1 MLWILLHYRSFVV
14 NESKLFY
21 TQITLALSRPWQTI
35 PAVDKEANIESKTL
49 YIRQDESKTVV
60 EREEVIEGF
69 KFGTTSVPFS
79 GI

>member
-1 MLWILLHYRSFVV
+1 V

-21 TQITLALSRPWQTI
+21 TQITPALSRPWQTV
-35 PAVDKEANIESKTL
+35 PAVDKEASIESETS
-49 YIRQDESKTVV
+49 YIRQDESQTVV

-69 KFGTTSVPFS
+69 KFGTTLVPFS